1 MAGRRRVAR
10 QRDYQ
15 PQAAGRRR
23 VYSGEVRPRLIA
35 PAALALLIAI
45 GASSSATA
53 KAPYTAT
60 HGPSRAD
67 ARFVVGYS
75 GSGTY
80 STRFHATPPN
90 PGGKPDTNDA
100 RDSSKQSWAV
110 KFRRAVVIPTC
121 AAPGTFGDDPC
132 ADLKGTA
139 GASGPTE
146 VIGKVNHKHVDGL
159 YRELDRTVKCTL
171 RKRPSPKRKLEV
183 ALDLR
188 YIPESKSIGVSVGD
202 PLFTTFS
209 FFPGACPKQG
219 DSIDRILDFYAIPGF
234 SFAEGYGPD
243 RWFESREVVIPE
255 AEFHRSTKIR
265 IPLHATAAG
274 TPRKHC
280 AVPNPSYER
289 CKTGGSWNGVLTFK
303 AKN

>member
-1 MAGRRRVAR
+1 
-10 QRDYQ
+10 
-15 PQAAGRRR
+15 
-23 VYSGEVRPRLIA
+23 
-35 PAALALLIAI
+35 
-45 GASSSATA
+45 
-53 KAPYTAT
+53 
-60 HGPSRAD
+60 
-67 ARFVVGYS
+67 
-75 GSGTY
+75 
-80 STRFHATPPN
+80 
-90 PGGKPDTNDA
+90 
-100 RDSSKQSWAV
+100 
-110 KFRRAVVIPTC
+110 
-121 AAPGTFGDDPC
+121 
-132 ADLKGTA
+132 
-139 GASGPTE
+139 

-209 FFPGACPKQG
+209 LFPGACPKQG

-265 IPLHATAAG
+265 IPLHTTAAG
-274 TPRKHC
+274 TPPKRC